1 MTSLT
6 NIPTERRCKQ
16 VVHYLLTNKT
26 TCKVCDGKVSWKRV
40 RDYGW
45 CRTCRK
51 KIRPKAQM
59 WFRGSKLSYR
69 QLFVLLHCWQQR
81 QSPGSARVATGLSYT
96 TVRRWYWRFRWL
108 VPLGKT
114 KQLLSGIV
122 EVDEAW
128 FGKRKFG
135 GQTIVMG
142 AIERDTGRLKLARIP
157 DTEQDSLEGFL
168 EEHVARGSLVV
179 TDAKTGYNGLEF
191 LGFSHE
197 SWNHS
202 KGHFAGTNHIE
213 ANWSAMKRHLRKLY
227 GCIPTRQLQFVLNEW
242 EARHNWPTLFDA
254 PQIFLR
260 ETLRLGFCD

>member
-1 MTSLT
+1 MPQEDPPQSAH
-6 NIPTERRCKQ
+6 
-16 VVHYLLTNKT
+16 VVPWQQAQLPPIVRATALLAATAE
-26 TCKVCDGKVSWKRV
+26 SRQ
-40 RDYGW
+40 
-45 CRTCRK
+45 RTCSNRPVLHDRPPMVLAVSLARTARK
-51 KIRPKAQM
+51 DQAM
-59 WFRGSKLSYR
+59 
-69 QLFVLLHCWQQR
+69 
-81 QSPGSARVATGLSYT
+81 
-96 TVRRWYWRFRWL
+96 
-108 VPLGKT
+108 
-114 KQLLSGIV
+114 LSGIV

-157 DTEQDSLEGFL
+157 DTEQNSLEGFL

-191 LGFSHE
+191 LGFGHE

-202 KGHFAGTNHIE
+202 AGHFAGTNHIE

-227 GCIPTRQLQFVLNEW
+227 GCIPTKKLQFVLNEW
-242 EARHNWPTLFDA
+242 EARHNRPTLFDS